1 MKCKNEIDMYKY
13 TSYKLG
19 IHIINGKE
27 EEEVGYLLTGAWK
40 CVTVFCLTPISSTIL
55 SSEVWALA

>member
-1 MKCKNEIDMYKY
+1 MYKY

-40 CVTVFCLTPISSTIL
+40 CVTVFCLTPISGTIL
-55 SSEVWALA
+55 SSKVWALA

>member
-1 MKCKNEIDMYKY
+1 MYKY
-13 TSYKLG
+13 TSYKRV
-19 IHIINGKE
+19 IQIINGK

-40 CVTVFCLTPISSTIL
+40 CVTVFCLTPISSTVY

>member
-1 MKCKNEIDMYKY
+1 MYKY
-13 TSYKLG
+13 TSYKRG
-19 IHIINGKE
+19 IQIINGE
-27 EEEVGYLLTGAWK
+27 EEEVGYIITGAWK